1 MLKILYV
8 EDYDDMREMVSTYLI
23 SELDAHV
30 TAIESANKAI
40 ENIKSGA
47 EYNFIVTDY
56 RMPDGTGSDLIE
68 FLADANIPIP
78 VVLFTNT
85 INPTLKKAS
94 KNFLGIIEK
103 ANLPQLKSVI
113 KNFSI

>member
-1 MLKILYV
+1 MFKILLV
-8 EDYDDMREMVSTYLI
+8 EDYEDMRDMVSSYLN

-30 TAIESANKAI
+30 TVLESGNQAIANL
-40 ENIKSGA
+40 KSGA
-47 EYNFIVTDY
+47 DYNFIVTDY

-68 FLADANIPIP
+68 FLAESDAPTP

-103 ANLPQLKSVI
+103 PNLTHLKSVI
-113 KNFSI
+113 QKFQ

>member
-1 MLKILYV
+1 MFKILLV
-8 EDYDDMREMVSTYLI
+8 EDYEDMREIVSSYLI

-30 TAIESANKAI
+30 TVFDSGNKAI
-40 ENIKSGA
+40 ANLKTGA

-68 FLADANIPIP
+68 FLAESDVPTP
-78 VVLFTNT
+78 VVLYTNT
-85 INPTLKKAS
+85 INPILKKAS

-103 ANLPQLKSVI
+103 PNLNDLKSTI
-113 KNFSI
+113 QKFQ